1 MKHNDWTEQMRQ
13 RLGNARADV
22 PDDMW
27 AAIERKLDAQPAE
40 SPVSDAPRQH
50 RVVAM
55 RRWAVAASVAVVAG
69 MGLWWQLRDSVAP
82 ADMPRVMGVVAS
94 DYGDKTAANNVA
106 DMAMQADGGAEALAA
121 RTHLA
126 NKKAATDAVAYALE
140 AHMAASDAAEVASI
154 NSETG
159 SIDDEATALSVDE
172 AVSSPADNAVAAVAV
187 TSDEPAARVG
197 GNRKQTQQKTP
208 TTTRRT
214 TAMLRSER
222 QSRAVKTSDGGS
234 RWQVGMATGGSMYR
248 YNASG
253 GVMAVRQAADCMTV
267 ESNNNTLFWAEPM
280 QRDLKESSHHSVPVS
295 FGLTAAYRL
304 TDRLSVTSGVVYTH
318 ASSTFEHGTPGS
330 LSKDKQT
337 LHYVGIPVSAN
348 FVVWGNQLLQTYVTA
363 GAQADFNVAA
373 KVTTGDHTA
382 DIDKDRAQFSVG
394 GGVGVQLN
402 IVKQLGVYVEPG
414 VKYYFDN
421 GSMVQNVF
429 KDHPCNF
436 SLQVGLRFNMK

>member
-208 TTTRRT
+208 TITRRT

-253 GVMAVRQAADCMTV
+253 GVMAVRQAADYVTA

>member
-13 RLGNARADV
+13 RLGNVRADV

-40 SPVSDAPRQH
+40 SPVSDAPRQR

-82 ADMPRVMGVVAS
+82 ADMPRTMGVVAS

-214 TAMLRSER
+214 TAMLRSV
-222 QSRAVKTSDGGS
+222 SHALSKPH
-234 RWQVGMATGGSMYR
+234 
-248 YNASG
+248 
-253 GVMAVRQAADCMTV
+253 MAVAVGRWAWRQ
-267 ESNNNTLFWAEPM
+267 
-280 QRDLKESSHHSVPVS
+280 
-295 FGLTAAYRL
+295 
-304 TDRLSVTSGVVYTH
+304 
-318 ASSTFEHGTPGS
+318 
-330 LSKDKQT
+330 
-337 LHYVGIPVSAN
+337 
-348 FVVWGNQLLQTYVTA
+348 
-363 GAQADFNVAA
+363 VAA
-373 KVTTGDHTA
+373 CTDTT
-382 DIDKDRAQFSVG
+382 RRV
-394 GGVGVQLN
+394 V
-402 IVKQLGVYVEPG
+402 
-414 VKYYFDN
+414 
-421 GSMVQNVF
+421 
-429 KDHPCNF
+429 
-436 SLQVGLRFNMK
+436 

>member
-253 GVMAVRQAADCMTV
+253 GVMAVRQAADYMTA

>member
-40 SPVSDAPRQH
+40 SPVSDAPRQR

-69 MGLWWQLRDSVAP
+69 MGVWWQLRDSVAP

-253 GVMAVRQAADCMTV
+253 GVMAVRQAADYMTA

-348 FVVWGNQLLQTYVTA
+348 FVVLGNRLLQTYVTA

>member
-40 SPVSDAPRQH
+40 SPVSDAPRQR

-82 ADMPRVMGVVAS
+82 ADMPRAMGVVAS

-140 AHMAASDAAEVASI
+140 AYMAASDAAEVASI

-253 GVMAVRQAADCMTV
+253 GVMAVRQAADYMTA

-318 ASSTFEHGTPGS
+318 ASSTFEHGAPGS

-348 FVVWGNQLLQTYVTA
+348 FVVWSNQLLQTYVTS

>member
-40 SPVSDAPRQH
+40 SPVSDAPRQR

-82 ADMPRVMGVVAS
+82 ADMPRAMGVVAS

-253 GVMAVRQAADCMTV
+253 GVMAVRQAADYMTA

-330 LSKDKQT
+330 LSKDEQT

-348 FVVWGNQLLQTYVTA
+348 FVVWGNRLLQTYVTA